1 MQIGAEAFH
10 VWKFMDITRKVKGLL
25 DMNKLKSWVDKS
37 LTEEKKGHAEDSLYL
52 IGLLLSTSGSCV
64 VPMLISFITQEM

>member
-37 LTEEKKGHAEDSLYL
+37 LMLA
-52 IGLLLSTSGSCV
+52 ST
-64 VPMLISFITQEM
+64 